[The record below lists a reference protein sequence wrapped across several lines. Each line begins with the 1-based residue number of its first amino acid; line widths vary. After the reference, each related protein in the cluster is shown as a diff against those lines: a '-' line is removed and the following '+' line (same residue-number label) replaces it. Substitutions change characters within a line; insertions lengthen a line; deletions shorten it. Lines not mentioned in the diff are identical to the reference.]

1 MRKVLLFQLLMLI
14 LIVIV
19 AGIVDSTAAA
29 ISALLGGL
37 SYLLPSAVMSLVV
50 WLIQS
55 QNAGFRQAQLGF
67 VIGQSLKIFL
77 AVLMLAAS
85 VLCYSGLRGI
95 WFIIGLICVSKFI
108 YLVIWKFG
116 HYGSRYRK

>member
-14 LIVIV
+14 LVGCF
-19 AGIVDSTAAA
+19 AGLIGGMAAA

-37 SYLLPSAVMSLVV
+37 CYLLPSAVMSLVV
-50 WLIQS
+50 WLIQR
-55 QNAGFRQAQLGF
+55 QGVGFKQAQIGF
-67 VIGQSLKIFL
+67 VVGQSLKIFL
-77 AVLMLAAS
+77 ALLMLLAS
-85 VLCYSGLRGI
+85 TLYYSGLIGI
-95 WFIIGLICVSKFI
+95 WFIVGLVCVSKFI

>member
-1 MRKVLLFQLLMLI
+1 MRTILFFQLLMLI
-14 LIVIV
+14 LVVIV
-19 AGIVDSTAAA
+19 AGIVSGMAASV
-29 ISALLGGL
+29 SALLGGL
-37 SYLLPSAVMSLVV
+37 SYLLPSVVMSLVV
-50 WLIQS
+50 WLIQG
-55 QNAGFRQAQLGF
+55 QKAGFKEAELGF

-77 AVLMLAAS
+77 ALLMLAAS
-85 VLCYSGLRGI
+85 VLCYSGLIGI

>member
-1 MRKVLLFQLLMLI
+1 MRKILFFQLLMLI
-14 LIVIV
+14 LVVIV
-19 AGIVDSTAAA
+19 AGIVGSMPAA

-37 SYLLPSAVMSLVV
+37 SYLLPSAVMGWVV
-50 WLIQS
+50 WRIQS
-55 QNAGFRQAQLGF
+55 QEAGFRQAQLGF

-77 AVLMLAAS
+77 ALLMLAAS

-108 YLVIWKFG
+108 YLVIWKFS